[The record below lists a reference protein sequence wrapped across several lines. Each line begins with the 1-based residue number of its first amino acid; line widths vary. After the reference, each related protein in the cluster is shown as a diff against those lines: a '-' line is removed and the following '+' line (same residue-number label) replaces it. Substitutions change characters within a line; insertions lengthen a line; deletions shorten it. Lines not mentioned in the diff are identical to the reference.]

1 MTSRMLLQVHDE
13 LVFETDED
21 ELPALAELAREVMEE
36 ALPLD
41 PPLEVELKVGPD
53 WEGMDRYLRD
63 DAGAWRRVAKTA
75 VEVAQEAADEAIAE
89 PLGA

>member
-1 MTSRMLLQVHDE
+1 
-13 LVFETDED
+13 
-21 ELPALAELAREVMEE
+21 MEG
-36 ALPLD
+36 ALPLG
-41 PPLEVELKVGPD
+41 PALEVELKVGTD

-63 DAGAWRRVAKTA
+63 DTGAWRRMPKTA